1 MVENEKDI
9 GIFAYGFYNAFF
21 GFCFRHSSKRCGTQA
36 KPQVLWKWGNDFE
49 QAENTSM
56 STFEDCFIVPSKS
69 GFYNCFDTTTGK
81 LRWSFQKN
89 GEELKSPHKNGD
101 KFILPGSK
109 TNACVDSSGK
119 QIWEIE
125 LLNPTSIVLDSK
137 RFFVFHSR
145 PNWRG
150 GALSCLDFSDGYLIW
165 EKLIVGF
172 SLGDSANFI
181 NGRLFYSLNWG
192 SNIVCINAD
201 NGSVLWKT
209 DAGYDRNLSSG
220 LVVGDDY
227 VVFKT
232 RQRDHEVMGGFRF
245 CSYENSADVIRLVCL
260 DAKTGIVRW
269 SKDMAD
275 DTYIVAIRIIGKNIY
290 LEAGNHTTVLEAF
303 SGKIVSDTENGDYIY
318 KINKAP
324 GLTNIYQFKK
334 DKLNVIDPSN
344 CKVIKSKV
352 TGELYDLKIF
362 DFGEHIIVV
371 AGGVRGINDLI
382 CLKSSNLD
390 ILFQTKIF
398 GQADDAFLENK
409 KTILALSIRNSPDWG
424 SNYILGLS
432 LSEADPQKQ
441 LGKRMWS
448 LPLTGLNFKPVITK
462 DYVFA
467 IIGVKIFCIGK
478 KDGLTKW
485 EYDSESYIKTPP
497 SVDQNSIF
505 TNKNWAT
512 VVSIDQETGKE
523 NWSYTDQNGLQLV
536 QMLGNGNLLIKGQ
549 NSLLSMLDWKNG
561 KTIHKLDEMHD
572 SDAEFI
578 DDNTI
583 CSYYAGNVTFAN
595 IETKTISQPWLL
607 PPVQRMFDSDAN
619 IDERVWAYWQ
629 GKLLVAVREYDRN
642 NQVDL
647 ICYDTKTFKELWSIQ
662 INDEYPKDYNQV
674 IDGRML
680 LLKDKFLSLRSLE
693 DGKAVWQKTL
703 DTQNPEQITINT
715 DYIYVK
721 DNGKVHCLSTET
733 GKTMWELED
742 KSTTTQAGSYQ
753 DELVLCSYGS
763 MTFLKGNLPVKS
775 MASFFTSFPWKQLA
789 ITATALMMLTCL
801 YVVIRKIIKTKHERR

>member
-1 MVENEKDI
+1 M
-9 GIFAYGFYNAFF
+9 
-21 GFCFRHSSKRCGTQA
+21 
-36 KPQVLWKWGNDFE
+36 
-49 QAENTSM
+49 
-56 STFEDCFIVPSKS
+56 
-69 GFYNCFDTTTGK
+69 
-81 LRWSFQKN
+81 
-89 GEELKSPHKNGD
+89 
-101 KFILPGSK
+101 
-109 TNACVDSSGK
+109 
-119 QIWEIE
+119 
-125 LLNPTSIVLDSK
+125 
-137 RFFVFHSR
+137 
-145 PNWRG
+145 
-150 GALSCLDFSDGYLIW
+150 
-165 EKLIVGF
+165 
-172 SLGDSANFI
+172 
-181 NGRLFYSLNWG
+181 FYSLNWG
-192 SNIVCINAD
+192 SDIECINAD
-201 NGSVLWKT
+201 NGSVLLKT
-209 DAGYDRNLSSG
+209 DAGYDRILSSG

-269 SKDMAD
+269 YKDMAD
-275 DTYIVAIRIIGKNIY
+275 YTYNAAIRIIGKNIY
-290 LEAGNHTTVLEAF
+290 LDAGNHKTVLEAS
-303 SGKIVSDTENGDYIY
+303 SGKIVSDTKNGDYIN
-318 KINKAP
+318 KINKTTD
-324 GLTNIYQFKK
+324 LTNIYQFNK
-334 DKLNVIDPSN
+334 DKLNVVDHSN
-344 CKVIKSKV
+344 DKTTKSKV
-352 TGELYDLKIF
+352 IGELYDLKIF

-398 GQADDAFLENK
+398 GQVDDAFLDNK
-409 KTILALSIRNSPDWG
+409 KTILALSIRNSPDWR

-441 LGKRMWS
+441 FGKRMWS

-467 IIGVKIFCIGK
+467 VIGAKIFCIGK
-478 KDGLTKW
+478 NDGLTKW
-485 EYDSESYIKTPP
+485 EYDSESYITTPP
-497 SVDQNSIF
+497 SVDQDSIF
-505 TNKNWAT
+505 TNKNWKT
-512 VVSIDQETGKE
+512 VVSIDQATGKE
-523 NWSYTDQNGLQLV
+523 NWSYADDKDGLKLV
-536 QMLGNGNLLIKGQ
+536 QMLSNSNLLIKGY
-549 NSLLSMLDWKNG
+549 NSLLSLLDWKNG

-583 CSYYAGNVTFAN
+583 CSYYAGNITFAN
-595 IETKTISQPWLL
+595 IETKTISQPWFL
-607 PPVQRMFDSDAN
+607 PPVQRIFYSDAK
-619 IDERVWAYWQ
+619 IDVSVWAYWQ
-629 GKLLVAVREYDRN
+629 GKLLVAVLDYDKVYQKN
-642 NQVDL
+642 L

-662 INDEYPKDYNQV
+662 INDEYLKDYNQV
-674 IDGRML
+674 IDGKML
-680 LLKDKFLSLRSLE
+680 LLKDKFLSVRSLE
-693 DGKAVWQKTL
+693 DGKAVWQKTM

-789 ITATALMMLTCL
+789 ITATALMMLACL
-801 YVVIRKIIKTKHERR
+801 YVVIRKINKTKHGRR